1 VLIRLVLQTTFVQ
14 LTNQIFIIILMLT
27 NKIDTNWKQNFFK
40 NMHRKNKM
48 KVFMGYV
55 AKIK

>member
-1 VLIRLVLQTTFVQ
+1 
-14 LTNQIFIIILMLT
+14 MLT
-27 NKIDTNWKQNFFK
+27 NKIDTNWKQKKFK
-40 NMHRKNKM
+40 KYARKNKM